1 MNIEQLSIFINLA
14 ENLSFTQT
22 ALKLNMS
29 QSAVSQNISKL
40 ENQLGFKLF
49 IRNRRTVNLTKS
61 GQIFYIN
68 IKPLINIY
76 YKAQQEAQRANDNNQ
91 TDLSIGYSGT
101 PWEIAELPKIIK
113 QYKNE
118 NPAVKIFL
126 EIHSHENLKQR
137 LSNGDLDIIFTMPDI
152 VRHMSNLHYIN
163 LTNGHYVISI
173 PKNENYFFNKKI
185 YMEDLDFKSIIFLDT
200 QWLPT
205 ISINL
210 QKKISKLN
218 KNMDI
223 TYANNITAENAM
235 VQSGLALGLW
245 CNFVTDPNDSTIYTK
260 PLKTDLKPRYGI
272 AVRKDDNS
280 KAVLHFIN
288 WIKKKELTW
297 N

>member
-76 YKAQQEAQRANDNNQ
+76 FKAQQKLSMLTTNNNDQ
-91 TDLSIGYSGT
+91 TVLSIGYSGT
-101 PWEIAELPKIIK
+101 PWEIAELPRIIK
-113 QYKNE
+113 EYKNE
-118 NPAVKIFL
+118 NPTVKIFL

-173 PKNENYFFNKKI
+173 PKNENYFFNKEI

-210 QKKISKLN
+210 QKK
-218 KNMDI
+218 
-223 TYANNITAENAM
+223 
-235 VQSGLALGLW
+235 LA
-245 CNFVTDPNDSTIYTK
+245 S
-260 PLKTDLKPRYGI
+260 
-272 AVRKDDNS
+272 
-280 KAVLHFIN
+280 
-288 WIKKKELTW
+288 
-297 N
+297 